1 MTLELVDSSV
11 RAARALERRRT
22 AADAIECPSHW
33 LLDSAGLEP
42 VVSLAR
48 RIAKVATTPVLIQ
61 GERGCGVQELAR
73 LIHDADPVARLGRFR
88 TVASKFVGQAEMR
101 GSIQHGTLLIEDVE
115 NLRLTGQTWLLSVLA
130 ERDSGPRTLRVVGSS
145 RFSVAHLLQQG
156 QLSQELIYALDVS
169 RLIIPSLRER
179 PAEILPHAERIL
191 SHYGGLNGRPF
202 LRFAPT
208 AERKLLQ
215 HSYPGNLSELR
226 NVVERA
232 VALGGTDGDVVSD
245 TSIVFYDQPPHPGS
259 WRMNPTA
266 AAPRRASLPYHPGLP
281 SMEDI
286 ERDYLIMLIREFA
299 GRRTAMAR
307 AMGVSYPTVLK
318 KIAHHR
324 LDVRAIAATA
334 LQSKVAAVTDVADR
348 VPDMRASR

>member
-11 RAARALERRRT
+11 RATRALERRRI
-22 AADAIECPSHW
+22 AANAIECPSHW

-48 RIAKVATTPVLIQ
+48 RIAKMATTPVLIQ
-61 GERGCGVQELAR
+61 GERGCGVQELAH
-73 LIHDADPVARLGRFR
+73 LIHDADPVARVGRFR
-88 TVASKFVGQAEMR
+88 TVAGKFVGQAEMR

-115 NLRLTGQTWLLSVLA
+115 NLRLTGQTWLLGVLA

-169 RLIIPSLRER
+169 RLTILPLRDR

-202 LRFAPT
+202 LRFAP
-208 AERKLLQ
+208 AALEKLLH

-232 VALGGTDGDVVSD
+232 VALGGADDDVIGDA
-245 TSIVFYDQPPHPGS
+245 SIVFYDQPPHPGS
-259 WRMNPTA
+259 WRMNST
-266 AAPRRASLPYHPGLP
+266 APRRASLPFHPGLP
-281 SMEDI
+281 SMEDV
-286 ERDYLIMLIREFA
+286 ERDYLVMLIREFA

-318 KIAHHR
+318 KIAYHR

-334 LQSKVAAVTDVADR
+334 VDSTVADVTDR
-348 VPDMRASR
+348 RPDMRASR

>member
-11 RAARALERRRT
+11 RTARALERRRI
-22 AADAIECPSHW
+22 AAEAIECPSHW
-33 LLDSAGLEP
+33 LLDSAALAP
-42 VVSLAR
+42 VVSLAT

-73 LIHDADPVARLGRFR
+73 LIHDADPVARVGRFR
-88 TVASKFVGQAEMR
+88 TVAGKFVGQAEMR

-115 NLRLTGQTWLLSVLA
+115 NLRLTGQTWLLDLLS

-145 RFSVAHLLQQG
+145 RFAVAHLLQQG
-156 QLSQELIYALDVS
+156 QLSQELLYALDVS
-169 RLIIPSLRER
+169 RLIIPPLRER

-191 SHYGGLNGRPF
+191 SHYSGLNGRPF
-202 LRFAPT
+202 FRFSPA

-232 VALGGTDGDVVSD
+232 VALGGTDENVVSD
-245 TSIVFYDQPPHPGS
+245 ASIVFYDQPPHPGS
-259 WRMNPTA
+259 RRMTPTV
-266 AAPRRASLPYHPGLP
+266 PRRASLPYHPGLP
-281 SMEDI
+281 SMEDV
-286 ERDYLIMLIREFA
+286 ERDYLVMLIREFA
-299 GRRTAMAR
+299 GRKTAMAR

-318 KIAHHR
+318 KIAYHG

-334 LQSKVAAVTDVADR
+334 VRPEVADVAER
-348 VPDMRASR
+348 RPDMRASR

>member
-22 AADAIECPSHW
+22 AANAIECPSHW
-33 LLDSAGLEP
+33 LLDSGSLES
-42 VVSLAR
+42 VVSLAK

-73 LIHDADPVARLGRFR
+73 VIHDADPVARAGRFR
-88 TVASKFVGQAEMR
+88 TVTGKFVGQAEMR

-115 NLRLTGQTWLLSVLA
+115 NLRLTGQTWLLGVLS
-130 ERDSGPRTLRVVGSS
+130 ERDTGPRTLRVVGSS
-145 RFSVAHLLQQG
+145 RFSVADLLQQG
-156 QLSQELIYALDVS
+156 QLSQELVYAFDVS
-169 RLIIPSLRER
+169 RLVIPPLRER
-179 PAEILPHAERIL
+179 PAEILSHAQRIL

-202 LRFAPT
+202 LRFEPA

-232 VALGGTDGDVVSD
+232 VALGGTDEDVVGD
-245 TSIVFYDQPPHPGS
+245 ASIVFYDQPPHPGS
-259 WRMNPTA
+259 RRMTA
-266 AAPRRASLPYHPGLP
+266 TVPRRLSLPYHPGLP
-281 SMEDI
+281 SMEDV
-286 ERDYLIMLIREFA
+286 ERDYLVMLIREFA
-299 GRRTAMAR
+299 GRKTAMAR

-318 KIAHHR
+318 KIARHR

-334 LQSKVAAVTDVADR
+334 AQSEVAELADR
-348 VPDMRASR
+348 GHGIQVNR